1 MVLIMNWNRGDLE
14 LNDGMLY
21 ASGRYLGTFSCWAAG
36 REAISIMKEGRQV
49 CNARETFTMSEE
61 DVELMLVIDFDER

>member
-1 MVLIMNWNRGDLE
+1 MDWNRGDLE

-36 REAISIMKEGRQV
+36 KEAIGIMKEGRQV
-49 CNARETFTMSEE
+49 CNARETYCCTE
-61 DVELMLVIDFDER
+61 DDLDLLAAIDADEV